1 MRIHLLQYYRI
12 WKSRIR
18 NRALF
23 CVALA
28 FLVLCFSGQNTK
40 AARISGEYLFK
51 VCSVDKNGNEMIKG
65 GKIACQ
71 SYISGM
77 IDYYKFL
84 DAMNLQS
91 DIPDNMKF
99 CVPEEVSLNE
109 IQIKVLAF
117 FYTYHKLHGKFV
129 AAPAV
134 LMALSAAYPCAKK

>member
-1 MRIHLLQYYRI
+1 MQYYRI
-12 WKSRIR
+12 WKLKIR

-23 CVALA
+23 CGALA
-28 FLVLCFSGQNTK
+28 FLILCFFSQKTQ
-40 AARISGEYLFK
+40 AARLSGEYLFK
-51 VCSVDKNGNEMIKG
+51 VCAVDKSGEETIKG

-84 DAMNLQS
+84 ESMNLQS
-91 DIPDNMKF
+91 DMPDNMRF
-99 CVPEEVSLNE
+99 CVPEEASLNE

-117 FYTYHKLHGKFV
+117 FYTYNKLHEKFV